1 MIVIKVK
8 KKQSIITNWIGCRQ
22 STLNKF
28 ACCEE
33 NCTMH
38 VNGIVYD
45 TEVTHGHE
53 KRKWTGIASGRNEN
67 D

>member
-8 KKQSIITNWIGCRQ
+8 KKHYHKLDRLQTV
-22 STLNKF
+22 NKF

-33 NCTMH
+33 NCMMY
-38 VNGIVYD
+38 VYGIVYD

-53 KRKWTGIASGRNEN
+53 KRK
-67 D
+67 